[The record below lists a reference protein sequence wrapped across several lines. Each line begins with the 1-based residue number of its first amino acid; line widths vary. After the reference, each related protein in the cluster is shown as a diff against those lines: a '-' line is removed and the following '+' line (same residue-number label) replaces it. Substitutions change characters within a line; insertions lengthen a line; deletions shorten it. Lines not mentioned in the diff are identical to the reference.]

1 MYVVVWLHTGQWCAS
16 VLTCLG
22 DVCATDALTPAEARL
37 TRACVA
43 RQWRVAAAEAI
54 LNFTDTDTSSH
65 IKILKTILHPGEA
78 RAAAAPRLTHR
89 RRVACIYGWPRNEPR
104 SMAAVRAACAAARQV
119 NKIRDVPGHPDLVV
133 THSDSK
139 ELFVWHT
146 ERQPARPPKARPQRG
161 HALLSACDTGAR
173 YRTLC
178 AYSPLRRPAR
188 LTPEGGCSGGLAGA
202 RARVAP
208 AMHGGAANPDSA
220 PAMPAMTAH
229 RWTQGRGSKARAAPA
244 ATGPRGGPRPA
255 AVGALT

>member
-89 RRVACIYGWPRNEPR
+89 RRVGHVFGWPRHDPR
-104 SMAAVRAACAAARQV
+104 SMAAVRCVRGRAAGEQDPGRAGPPGPGRHALRQQGAVRLAHRAAARPAAQ
-119 NKIRDVPGHPDLVV
+119 GAA
-133 THSDSK
+133 
-139 ELFVWHT
+139 
-146 ERQPARPPKARPQRG
+146 PARP
-161 HALLSACDTGAR
+161 CF
-173 YRTLC
+173 
-178 AYSPLRRPAR
+178 
-188 LTPEGGCSGGLAGA
+188 
-202 RARVAP
+202 
-208 AMHGGAANPDSA
+208 
-220 PAMPAMTAH
+220 
-229 RWTQGRGSKARAAPA
+229 
-244 ATGPRGGPRPA
+244 
-255 AVGALT
+255 AVSM